1 MEFTFIWIKKT
12 LLNSLKKTEVTTVKA
27 KPGVNAAVREAVNP
41 EKYDEYRR
49 QWGEVTKLNLVTDFP
64 LQIDFELNYS
74 CNFTCPMC
82 TWNMESTEQ
91 KGKQTW
97 FDFEVFKEVIDQ
109 GVQEG
114 LKSIRLN
121 YINEPLIRKD
131 ITKFISYARNA
142 GILDIYF
149 STNGSLLTDD
159 IIKGLISSGLPRL
172 QISLDANTKET
183 YEKIRTG
190 GNFDDVIKKALRF
203 LEIRDE
209 LNVKLPTLRVN
220 FVKTETNKHEL
231 DDFVKFWEDKADSI
245 GIQDLVGVMD
255 GYGKKTEQEIENI
268 NLSGDFR
275 CAQPFQRVTMRY
287 NGNVLPC
294 CTFYAAEMPIGQIKT
309 NTKTKFS
316 EVDNIGLL
324 DKSLKSKLIIG
335 TIKEIWNGEQM
346 TFIRDIH
353 KKGEFWRHPVC
364 KKCVLSTSHFDET
377 Q

>member
-1 MEFTFIWIKKT
+1 ME
-12 LLNSLKKTEVTTVKA
+12 KTEVTTVKA
-27 KPGVNAAVREAVNP
+27 KPDVDAPVRNAVNP
-41 EKYDEYRR
+41 EKYDEYRKE
-49 QWGEVTKLNLVTDFP
+49 WKDATNLDLVTDFP

-82 TWNMESTEQ
+82 TWNSESTEG

-97 FDFEVFKEVIDQ
+97 FDFEVFKEVIDE
-109 GVQEG
+109 GVSKG

-131 ITKFISYARNA
+131 ITKFISYARKA

-159 IIKGLISSGLPRL
+159 AIRNLIDSGLFRL
-172 QISLDANTKET
+172 QVSLDAVTKET

-190 GNFDDVIKKALRF
+190 GNYDDVIKKVLRF
-203 LEIRDE
+203 LEIRNE

-220 FVKTETNKHEL
+220 FVKTDVNKNEL

-245 GIQDLVGVMD
+245 GIQDLVGIMN
-255 GYGKKTEQEIENI
+255 GFGKKTDEEVEKTR
-268 NLSGDFR
+268 LTGKFR
-275 CAQPFQRVTMRY
+275 CAQPFQRVTLRY
-287 NGNVLPC
+287 NGTILPC
-294 CTFYAAEMPIGQIKT
+294 CTFYAAEMPIGQLKT
-309 NTKTKFS
+309 DIQTKFS
-316 EVDNIGLL
+316 DIDNIGLL

-335 TIKEIWNGEQM
+335 TIQEIWKSKQM
-346 TFIRDIH
+346 EFIRDIH
-353 KKGEFWRHPVC
+353 KKGEFWKHPIC
-364 KKCVLSTSHFDET
+364 KTCVLSTSHFDVT

>member
-1 MEFTFIWIKKT
+1 MY
-12 LLNSLKKTEVTTVKA
+12 NLKKTEVTTTIS
-27 KPGVNAAVREAVNP
+27 KPDVNDVVRNAIDPV
-41 EKYDEYRR
+41 KYDEYRK
-49 QWGEVTKLNLVTDFP
+49 QWKEATELNLITDFP

-82 TWNMESTEQ
+82 TWNVESTEQ

-109 GVQEG
+109 GVVKG
-114 LKSIRLN
+114 LKSLRLN

-131 ITKFISYARNA
+131 IVKFISYAREA

-159 IIKGLISSGLPRL
+159 VCRNLISSGLLRL
-172 QISLDANTKET
+172 QISLDAQTKDT

-190 GNFDDVIKKALRF
+190 GNFDDVIKKVLRF
-203 LEIRDE
+203 LEIRNE

-220 FVKTETNKHEL
+220 FVKNDTNKHEL
-231 DDFVKFWEDKADSI
+231 DDFVEFWKDKADSI

-255 GYGKKTEQEIENI
+255 GYGKKTDEEIENMK
-268 NLSGDFR
+268 LAGDFR

-287 NGNVLPC
+287 NGTVLPC
-294 CTFYAAEMPIGQIKT
+294 CTFYAAEIPIGQIKT
-309 NTKTKFS
+309 NVKTEFS
-316 EVDNIGLL
+316 SVDNIGLL

-335 TIKEIWNGEQM
+335 TIQEIWQSEQM
-346 TFIRDIH
+346 RFIRDIH
-353 KKGEFWRHPVC
+353 QKGEFWRHPVC
-364 KKCVLSTSHFDET
+364 KKCVLSTAHFDET

>member
-1 MEFTFIWIKKT
+1 MEI
-12 LLNSLKKTEVTTVKA
+12 LMYNLKKTEVTTVIA
-27 KPGVNAAVREAVNP
+27 KPDVDAVVREAINP

-49 QWGEVTKLNLVTDFP
+49 QWKEVTNLNLVTEFP

-82 TWNMESTEQ
+82 TWNVESTEQ

-109 GVQEG
+109 GVTKG
-114 LKSIRLN
+114 LRALRLN

-131 ITKFISYARNA
+131 IVKFISYARKA

-159 IIKGLISSGLPRL
+159 VSRSLIASGLLRL
-172 QISLDANTKET
+172 QISLDAHTKET
-183 YEKIRTG
+183 YDKIRTG
-190 GNFDDVIKKALRF
+190 GNFDNVIKKVLRF

-220 FVKTETNKHEL
+220 FVKNDTNKHEL
-231 DDFVKFWEDKADSI
+231 DDFIKFWEDKADSI
-245 GIQDLVGVMD
+245 GIQDLVGVMKD
-255 GYGKKTEQEIENI
+255 YGKKTEEEMKNMK
-268 NLSGDFR
+268 LSGDFR

-287 NGNVLPC
+287 NGTVLPC
-294 CTFYAAEMPIGQIKT
+294 CTFFAAEIPIGQIKT
-309 NTKTKFS
+309 NIKTKFS
-316 EVDNIGLL
+316 DVDNIGLL

-335 TIKEIWNGEQM
+335 TIQDIWQSEQM
-346 TFIRDIH
+346 KFIRDIH

-364 KKCVLSTSHFDET
+364 KKCVLSTAHFDET

>member
-1 MEFTFIWIKKT
+1 MKK
-12 LLNSLKKTEVTTVKA
+12 LKKTEVTTVIS
-27 KPGVNAAVREAVNP
+27 KPDVNAEVRKAINP

-49 QWGEVTKLNLVTDFP
+49 QWDEVTKLNLITEFP

-82 TWNMESTEQ
+82 TWNVESTEQ

-109 GVQEG
+109 GVEKG

-131 ITKFISYARNA
+131 IVKFISYARKA

-149 STNGSLLTDD
+149 STNGSLLTDELSRN
-159 IIKGLISSGLPRL
+159 LISSGLLRL
-172 QISLDANTKET
+172 QVSLDAFTKST

-190 GNFDDVIKKALRF
+190 GNFDDVIKKTLRF

-220 FVKTETNKHEL
+220 FVKNDTNKHEL
-231 DDFVKFWEDKADSI
+231 DDFVRFWEGKADSV
-245 GIQDLVGVMD
+245 GIQDLVGVME
-255 GYGKKTEQEIENI
+255 GYGKKTQDEIESTK
-268 NLSGDFR
+268 LAGEFR
-275 CAQPFQRVTMRY
+275 CAQPFQRLTMRY
-287 NGNVLPC
+287 NGTVLPC

-309 NTKTKFS
+309 NVKTEFS
-316 EVDNIGLL
+316 NVDNIGLL

-335 TIKEIWNGEQM
+335 TIEEIWNGKQM
-346 TFIRDIH
+346 KFIRDIH
-353 KKGEFWRHPVC
+353 KKGEFWKHPVC